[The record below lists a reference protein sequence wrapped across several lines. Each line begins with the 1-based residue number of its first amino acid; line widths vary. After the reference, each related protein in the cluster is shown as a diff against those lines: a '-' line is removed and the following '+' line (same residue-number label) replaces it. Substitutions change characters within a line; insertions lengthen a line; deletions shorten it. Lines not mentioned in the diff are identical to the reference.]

1 MSIPGSEIS
10 APKMKEG
17 FVNVLNKIL
26 NDQNTSLECVNTPLL
41 SRAKSK
47 KSTNEL
53 LARHLKRRNQLL
65 EKKNRAQ
72 SARKKPNI
80 LDYPRERKFQHLA
93 TKGIVQLFNAVNKEQ
108 RSMSKKLDL
117 VKTDAKRTK
126 VIKTFDKSG
135 FLDSLLCENRKNVG
149 EIQKEGSDSELQSG
163 NSECMESS
171 GEYYSDCSLGVN

>member
-1 MSIPGSEIS
+1 MSVPVSEIS
-10 APKMKEG
+10 APRMKEG

-26 NDQNTSLECVNTPLL
+26 NDQSTSTECVNTPLL

-53 LARHLKRRNQLL
+53 LARHMKRRNQVL

-93 TKGIVQLFNAVNKEQ
+93 TKGVVQLFNAVNKEQ
-108 RSMSKKLDL
+108 KNMSKKLDS

-126 VIKTFDKSG
+126 VIKSFDRSG
-135 FLDSLLCENRKNVG
+135 FLDSLLSENRKNVG
-149 EIQKEGSDSELQSG
+149 KIEKEGRDSEVQIES
-163 NSECMESS
+163 SESMESS
-171 GEYYSDCSLGVN
+171 GEYCSN